1 MPKNPI
7 QRSPKSSICCTPIG
21 KKKWTC
27 DLGIQFSNSFDGEWC
42 RVTAGSGYVWVVDSE
57 AREFEFGGVGK
68 VQTWQFLSFSLR
80 DFLLR
85 SQNHFFVYLSSGIS
99 LKLWISIHILCVLC
113 VFCVMFACA
122 CVIYAILCIEWPIW
136 NIICFMQALFIVSWK
151 TVFVLYVLCLC
162 MSFLGCGLYIYWTT
176 LISLNWF

>member
-99 LKLWISIHILCVLC
+99 LKLWISIHILCVCVCVLC
-113 VFCVMFACA
+113 YVCMCVCNLCYIMYRVTHLKHNLFYAGPFYCKLKNCFCSLCVMF
-122 CVIYAILCIEWPIW
+122 V
-136 NIICFMQALFIVSWK
+136 
-151 TVFVLYVLCLC
+151 YV
-162 MSFLGCGLYIYWTT
+162 FLGVWLIY
-176 LISLNWF
+176 LLDYFN